1 MLSLTSMERGAA
13 GGHAHLYSPNGQ
25 TSSSSMAHVRTH
37 GGSAAGLPYAEA
49 ERGLPDRTEFAV
61 CSPPSH
67 VSVCNLTA
75 LRGKTGG
82 PAQEHTLRYRSRAV
96 WF

>member
-1 MLSLTSMERGAA
+1 
-13 GGHAHLYSPNGQ
+13 
-25 TSSSSMAHVRTH
+25 MAHVRTH

-75 LRGKTGG
+75 LRGKQRKNIPCATEVG
-82 PAQEHTLRYRSRAV
+82 PFGFKVNALNVERERHS
-96 WF
+96 